1 MLQASCFQLQGGEMI
16 TKNEGYNKLIV
27 YQKADELAYK
37 IYQATKYFPGD
48 ELYGITSQMRRAST
62 SVAANIVE
70 GYMRETNKERL
81 RFYNISQASLIE
93 LEYFIEFSHKLGYLK
108 HLQYTEISNIKSEV
122 GRLLYGF
129 IKSVKNYGNTKLEA
143 RSLKQEAINA

>member
-1 MLQASCFQLQGGEMI
+1 M
-16 TKNEGYNKLIV
+16 TKTEGYNKLIV
-27 YQKADELAYK
+27 YQKADELAYE

-81 RFYNISQASLIE
+81 RFYNIAQASLFK
-93 LEYFIEFSHKLGYLK
+93 LEYFIEFSHKLSYLK
-108 HLQYTEISNIKSEV
+108 RQQYDIIINKKSEV
-122 GRLLYGF
+122 GRLLHGF
-129 IKSVKNYGNTKLEA
+129 IKSVKSYGNSKLEA
-143 RSLKQEAINA
+143 GGYTCVN